1 MQSGGICFS
10 KCLHLVAFCD
20 KIKVRSTYNKTCEE
34 KKMKKIGKVIL
45 CVVLALAFFG
55 AGFGAFLHW
64 RSSNWPSKAIK
75 MDMHTEFSAPQNL
88 PAGNG
93 KRVKV
98 VLLMGQS
105 NATGIGRIQY
115 LKDNTTPEQFAKY
128 EAGFDSVKINYCV
141 DNHTNCSN
149 GEFVNVDLGCSVW
162 DDVFGPEVGMAER
175 FSEVWGDEE
184 VIILKYT
191 YSGTSL
197 YYQWLAYGERGSIYK
212 AMKEYVDTYMTA
224 LCDAGYDARIGAVCW
239 MQGESDSFEEHVYAR
254 YYQAQ
259 SNFVSYLRRDFAKY
273 AEDDGICF
281 IDAGISDSPC
291 WPGYQTVNAAKE
303 QMANDSDL
311 NYYFST
317 IDAGLT
323 YGIEPLDNPDL
334 AHYGAM
340 STLKLGHLFGDY
352 VIEAYRQHNAK

>member
-1 MQSGGICFS
+1 MKKVF
-10 KCLHLVAFCD
+10 KALLCLLLVA
-20 KIKVRSTYNKTCEE
+20 
-34 KKMKKIGKVIL
+34 VI
-45 CVVLALAFFG
+45 VAAG
-55 AGFGAFLHW
+55 AGIYVWWRTSHW
-64 RSSNWPSKAIK
+64 PGKAME
-75 MDMHTEFSAPQNL
+75 MDMHTAFSAPQNL

-98 VLLMGQS
+98 ILLMGQS

-115 LKDNTTPEQFAKY
+115 LKGNTTPEQFAKY

-162 DDVFGPEVGMAER
+162 PDEVFGPEVGMAER
-175 FSEVWGDEE
+175 FCEVWGEEE

-224 LCDAGYDARIGAVCW
+224 LCDAGYDARLGAVCW
-239 MQGESDSFEEHVYAR
+239 MQGESDSFEPHVYRR
-254 YYQAQ
+254 YYKVQ
-259 SNFVSYLRRDFAKY
+259 SSFISYLREDFAEY
-273 AEDDGICF
+273 AEEGGICF

-291 WPGYQTVNAAKE
+291 WPGYRAVNAAKKKIADE
-303 QMANDSDL
+303 SDM

-317 IDAGLT
+317 IDEGLT
-323 YGIEPLDNPDL
+323 YGIEPFDSPDL
-334 AHYGAM
+334 AHYGAL

-352 VIEAYRQHNAK
+352 VIAAYNEHHTN